1 MNHQYLDKNYAGIL
15 IIWDRLFGTYEPEQE
30 RVTYGLTTQLTTHH
44 PVRVA
49 FHEYIALAHDL
60 KAARGLRTKTQVLL
74 RGPSW
79 TPPAEPDGDVLVPT
93 SGP

>member
-30 RVTYGLTTQLTTHH
+30 RVKYGLTTQLTTHH
-44 PVRVA
+44 PFKVA
-49 FHEYIALAHDL
+49 FHEYIALARDTRD
-60 KAARGLRTKTQVLL
+60 ARGLRTKVATLL
-74 RGPSW
+74 KGPGW
-79 TPPAEPDGDVLVPT
+79 TPPT